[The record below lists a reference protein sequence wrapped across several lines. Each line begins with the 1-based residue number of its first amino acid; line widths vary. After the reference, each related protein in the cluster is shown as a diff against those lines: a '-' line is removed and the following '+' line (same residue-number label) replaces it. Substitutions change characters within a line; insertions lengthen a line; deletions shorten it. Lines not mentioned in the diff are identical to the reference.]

1 MNMNYKSR
9 KFSEGGGG
17 DEEKDNRKKKLAHY
31 ITTLY
36 FVMVNN
42 ILKIITDTCTPL
54 YILIFLFFIW
64 IKFGFSAFNLKYFLC
79 LQYDTSLLCATTS
92 L

>member
-17 DEEKDNRKKKLAHY
+17 DEEKDNRKKKNLHT
-31 ITTLY
+31 ILQLFSLF

-42 ILKIITDTCTPL
+42 ILKIITGTCNQL
-54 YILIFLFFIW
+54 YILILLLFI
-64 IKFGFSAFNLKYFLC
+64 
-79 LQYDTSLLCATTS
+79 
-92 L
+92 